1 MKLNPYLH
9 FNGQAEQA
17 LHFYAEVFDGSIG
30 MINRFGESPMEV
42 IDSQK
47 QLVMHAQLEFDGN
60 TLMVCDSLNQSITS
74 GDNLSLSI
82 NLTQDEET
90 ANRIFNSLS
99 KDGTVIMPLAKAF
112 WGDVFGMVIDRFG
125 VRWMVNCEFSG

>member
-30 MINRFGESPMEV
+30 TISRFGESPMEV
-42 IDSQK
+42 PDSQK
-47 QLVMHAQLEFDGN
+47 ELVMHAQLEFDGN
-60 TLMVCDSLNQSITS
+60 TLMLCDSLQQSVTS

-90 ANRIFNSLS
+90 TNRIFNSLS

-112 WGDVFGMVIDRFG
+112 WGAIFGMTIDRFG
-125 VRWMVNCEFSG
+125 IRWMVNCEFSS